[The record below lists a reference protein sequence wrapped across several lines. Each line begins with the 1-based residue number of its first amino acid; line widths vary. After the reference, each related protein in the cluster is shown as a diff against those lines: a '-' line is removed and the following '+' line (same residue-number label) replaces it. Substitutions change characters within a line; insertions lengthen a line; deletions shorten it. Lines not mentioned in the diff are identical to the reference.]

1 MLDELDAK
9 EIATLTQ
16 SDVLEFFLEYVSPSS
31 LSRAK
36 LSVHLLAALT
46 EGIDECNDQECTTD
60 GHLYSLSKDGTACCV
75 QRSEWKESQN
85 RISVAPRRGFARWQ
99 MPTCLY
105 HEEGDMSNCV
115 GAPAGLDSHGVDIST
130 SIE

>member
-1 MLDELDAK
+1 MLDELDAE

-31 LSRAK
+31 LSQAK
-36 LSVHLLAALT
+36 LSEHLIAALT
-46 EGIDECNDQECTTD
+46 EGIGECHDEECTAD
-60 GHLYSLSKDGTACCV
+60 GHLYSLGKDGTACCV

-85 RISVAPRRGFARWQ
+85 RISVAPRRGFTRWQ
-99 MPTCLY
+99 MPTCLN
-105 HEEGDMSNCV
+105 HEGGAKSNCV

-130 SIE
+130 SIA